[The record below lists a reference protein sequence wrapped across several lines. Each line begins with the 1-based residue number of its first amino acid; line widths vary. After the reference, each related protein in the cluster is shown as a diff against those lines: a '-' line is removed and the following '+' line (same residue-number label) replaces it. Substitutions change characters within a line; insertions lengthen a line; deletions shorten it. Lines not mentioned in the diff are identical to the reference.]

1 MPVMDGFEFVEKA
14 QSLLKGE
21 SNPDPCVFVALSAN
35 FMSFTK
41 DKCLKKGFDM
51 FLGKPFTIS
60 ELTTCLQDCVLK
72 LNKNAMR

>member
-14 QSLLKGE
+14 HSAMNDK

-51 FLGKPFTIS
+51 FL
-60 ELTTCLQDCVLK
+60 
-72 LNKNAMR
+72 RH

>member
-14 QSLLKGE
+14 HSAMNDK

-60 ELTTCLQDCVLK
+60 ELTTCLQECILK
-72 LNKNAMR
+72 INKNLFK